1 MSLHREWREVAL
13 SSRRNPFLATRREAV
28 GDAGPSQRIAF
39 FTATTWRPIQPFLE
53 GELLLEG
60 VRAEFTAVEYEA
72 MAGELARGEER
83 YDTIV
88 LALDD
93 DATPSPRPSDV
104 ERSTERLRLAVDAL
118 RRRTDQLI
126 VMAPPPA
133 PCGPHGR
140 PHALSAP
147 TLEGKPGVE
156 WLDWSEAF
164 PPGDGI
170 DAFDAR
176 RYALGRIRYSEAGF
190 RRLAARIAPR
200 ILRRLGIGLKAV
212 IVDLDHTLWG
222 GVVGDVGPD
231 GIEVGDEYPGSAHR
245 ALQAELS
252 AWKDAGIL
260 LAIASKNDAETA
272 LAAMDGHSQML
283 LRSSDFQSHQIHWEP
298 KSVSV
303 ERILKTFNIG
313 ADAVLFIDDNPRE
326 REEVAQR
333 FPTLRILDFPDDPLE
348 LASTLRAIPWPL
360 LVGGSEEDQRRAELQ
375 AQQAAR
381 QEALAGTNAGEAT
394 PGDRTD
400 YLASLGITLDIR
412 VDDPKDLAR
421 AAQLHQK
428 TNQFNLNPERLTE
441 ARIREIAAGHDSH
454 VITAGY
460 RDRFGDAGTIGAA
473 TVITTNGETTVET
486 FLLSC
491 RVVGLGVER
500 ALLAFIAREFGPA
513 SLRYRAT
520 EKNHVARNALTPP
533 LEFPG
538 ETGAVPIDRDTF
550 ECPEWIE
557 PIHASETTE
566 TTHA

>member
-1 MSLHREWREVAL
+1 MAL
-13 SSRRNPFLATRREAV
+13 SPRRNGFLAARRAEV
-28 GDAGPSQRIAF
+28 GDSAPAQRIAF

-60 VRAEFTAVEYEA
+60 IRAEFTAVEYEA
-72 MAGELARGEER
+72 MAGDLARGGER

-93 DATPSPRPSDV
+93 DWAQNRPQSQAESDDAP
-104 ERSTERLRLAVDAL
+104 STERLRLAIDAL
-118 RRRTDQLI
+118 RRRTDQL
-126 VMAPPPA
+126 VVLAPSPVPW
-133 PCGPHGR
+133 GPHGR
-140 PHALSAP
+140 PRATSTP
-147 TLEGKPGVE
+147 PFDGGPGVE
-156 WLDWSEAF
+156 WLEWSEVF
-164 PPGDGI
+164 PVGDGV

-190 RRLAARIAPR
+190 QRLAARIAPR
-200 ILRRLGIGLKAV
+200 VLRRLGIGLKAV

-222 GVVGDVGPD
+222 GIVGDVGPD
-231 GIEVGDEYPGSAHR
+231 GLELGDEYPGSAYR
-245 ALQAELS
+245 ALQEELR

-260 LAIASKNDAETA
+260 LAVASKNDADTA
-272 LAAMDGHSQML
+272 LAAINGHPHMA
-283 LRSSDFQSHQIHWEP
+283 LRGADFQCQQIHWEP

-303 ERILKTFNIG
+303 ERILDAFNIG

-326 REEVAQR
+326 RDEVAQR

-348 LASTLRAIPWPL
+348 LAPALRAIPWPL
-360 LVGGSEEDQRRAELQ
+360 LVGGSDEDQRRAELQ

-381 QEALAGTNAGEAT
+381 QEALTVGVTDAGSS

-400 YLASLGITLDIR
+400 YLASLGITIDVRI
-412 VDDPKDLAR
+412 DDPKDLAR

-441 ARIREIAAGHDSH
+441 ARIREIAAGDDSH

-473 TVITTNGETTVET
+473 TVVTNGEATVET

-491 RVVGLGVER
+491 RVLGLGVER

-520 EKNHVARNALTPP
+520 EKNHVARDALSPP
-533 LEFPG
+533 LEFADPA
-538 ETGAVPIDRDTF
+538 GAVRIDRDTF
-550 ECPEWIE
+550 ECPEWI
-557 PIHASETTE
+557 PTIHASPSTE